1 MDSIETGTNQ
11 KVLIVDDQH
20 ALRAVLAK
28 FLRKEGLIPLE
39 AEDGESAIALYT
51 SERPAVVL
59 SDIMM
64 PRMDGLTLLNEI
76 KKIDAKAAVVLM
88 TGYGNEEILLKALR
102 GGAANYFKKPFSF
115 REVIQVLQHLI
126 RHRAAMELG
135 VQSSPYLIRER
146 REFILETGAADIF
159 PVIEQI
165 TLAIQS
171 LVPEQVI
178 LNLKVGIEEML
189 KNAIEHGN
197 LGISAEEKNDALE
210 KGCFSS
216 LLGEKLAL
224 DGNAKKKILI
234 TAEISRE
241 EFRITIE
248 DEGAG
253 FDWRSLPNLQAES
266 LLHFSGRGI
275 FLTRIYFDEVIYN
288 NRGNRVTLIKSKAG
302 SREKF
307 QTNMSDSM

>member
-1 MDSIETGTNQ
+1 
-11 KVLIVDDQH
+11 LIVDDQH
-20 ALRAVLAK
+20 ALRTVLAK
-28 FLRKEGLIPLE
+28 FIRKAGLIPIESENGE
-39 AEDGESAIALYT
+39 AAIALYT

-76 KKIDAKAAVVLM
+76 KKIDATAAVVLM

-102 GGAANYFKKPFSF
+102 GGAANYFKKPFNF

-126 RHRAAMELG
+126 RHRATLELSVEG
-135 VQSSPYLIRER
+135 SPYLVKEK
-146 REFILETGAADIF
+146 REFILETGTTDIF
-159 PVIEQI
+159 PVIDQI
-165 TLAIQS
+165 TLAIRR

-197 LGISAEEKNDALE
+197 LGISAKEKNAALE
-210 KGCFSS
+210 KDCFDG
-216 LLGEKLAL
+216 LLDDKLAIG
-224 DGNAKKKILI
+224 GNAKKKINI
-234 TAEISRE
+234 TTEISRE

-253 FDWRSLPNLQAES
+253 FDWRSLPHLQAES

-288 NRGNRVTLIKSKAG
+288 NSGNRVTLIKSKINPG
-302 SREKF
+302 QKL
-307 QTNMSDSM
+307 QTNISDSM

>member
-1 MDSIETGTNQ
+1 MTTSNPGTNN
-11 KVLIVDDQH
+11 KVLIVDDQNV
-20 ALRAVLAK
+20 LRSVLTK
-28 FLRKEGLIPLE
+28 FMHKEGLTPIE
-39 AEDGESAIALYT
+39 AENGEAAVALYT

-102 GGAANYFKKPFSF
+102 GGAANYFKKPFNF
-115 REVIQVLQHLI
+115 REVIEVVQNLI
-126 RHRAAMELG
+126 RHRAALELSTT
-135 VQSSPYLIRER
+135 SSPYLVRESR
-146 REFILETGAADIF
+146 QFVMETGSADIF
-159 PVIEQI
+159 PVINQI
-165 TLAIQS
+165 TLS
-171 LVPEQVI
+171 LQNIAPEQVI

-197 LGISAEEKNDALE
+197 LGISAKEKNAALE
-210 KGCFSS
+210 QGSFGRLIS
-216 LLGEKLAL
+216 EKLSV
-224 DGNAKKKILI
+224 DGNAEKKISI
-234 TAEISRE
+234 SAETSRD

-248 DEGAG
+248 DEGSG

-288 NRGNRVTLIKSKAG
+288 DNGNRVTLIKSKMPDA
-302 SREKF
+302 
-307 QTNMSDSM
+307 D

>member
-1 MDSIETGTNQ
+1 MDTGAVLTNK

-20 ALRAVLAK
+20 VLRAVLVK
-28 FLRKEGLIPLE
+28 FMLKEGLTPIE
-39 AEDGESAIALYT
+39 AENGEAAIALYT

-76 KKIDAKAAVVLM
+76 KRIDAKAAVVLM

-102 GGAANYFKKPFSF
+102 GGAANYFKKPFNF
-115 REVIQVLQHLI
+115 REVVEVVQHLI
-126 RHRAAMELG
+126 RHRAALELS
-135 VQSSPYLIRER
+135 VESSPYLVRESR
-146 REFILETGAADIF
+146 QFILETGNADIF
-159 PVIEQI
+159 PVIDQI
-165 TLAIQS
+165 TLTIHT

-197 LGISAEEKNDALE
+197 LGISAEEKNAALE
-210 KGCFSS
+210 KGTFGT
-216 LLGEKLAL
+216 LLAEKLAV
-224 DGNAKKKILI
+224 DGNAEKTITI
-234 TAEISRE
+234 TAEADRG

-253 FDWRSLPNLQAES
+253 FDWRSLPHLQAES

-288 NRGNRVTLIKSKAG
+288 NRGNRVTLIKSKLSPG
-302 SREKF
+302 DKLR
-307 QTNMSDSM
+307 